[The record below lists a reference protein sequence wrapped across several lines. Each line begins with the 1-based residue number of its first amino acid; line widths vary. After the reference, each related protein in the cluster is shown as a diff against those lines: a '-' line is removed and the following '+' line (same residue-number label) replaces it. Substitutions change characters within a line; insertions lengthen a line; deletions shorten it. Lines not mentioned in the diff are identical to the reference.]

1 MTQGELLAESAVG
14 LSFRPGELEIHPDGT
29 GNLIGSRCRV
39 CGAHFF
45 PVREAC
51 AGCLSDDLETVSFST
66 RGTLYT
72 YSVVRQST
80 PAFEV
85 PYVLGYVDFPE
96 GVRIMGQ
103 ITGAEIEEI
112 HIGMPLVL
120 SLEPWG
126 EDEEG
131 NTLIGYRF
139 RPAEVDDE

>member
-1 MTQGELLAESAVG
+1 LAESAAG
-14 LSFRPGELEIHPDGT
+14 ISFRPGELEVHSDGT
-29 GNLIGSRCRV
+29 GSLLGSRCRV

-51 AGCLSDDLETVSFST
+51 SGCLSDDLETVSFST

-72 YSVVRQST
+72 YSVVHQST

-103 ITGAEIEEI
+103 ITGGEIEDV
-112 HIGMPLVL
+112 HIGMALEL
-120 SLEPWG
+120 TLEPWG

>member
-1 MTQGELLAESAVG
+1 MTGMAVG
-14 LSFRPGELEIHPDGT
+14 VSFRPAELEVLPDGS
-29 GNLIGSRCRV
+29 GHLLGSRCRS

-45 PVREAC
+45 PVREVC
-51 AGCLSDDLETVSFST
+51 SGCLSDRMETVGFST

-85 PYVLGYVDFPE
+85 PYALGYVDLPE

-103 ITGAEIEEI
+103 ISGCEIDEI
-112 HIGMPLVL
+112 RIGMPMIL
-120 SLEPWG
+120 SLEPFG

-131 NTLIGYRF
+131 NPLTGYRF
-139 RPAEVDDE
+139 SPAEGIPKDTGNE

>member
-1 MTQGELLAESAVG
+1 MTKTAVG
-14 LSFRPGELEIHPDGT
+14 LSFRPGELEVHPDGT
-29 GNLIGSRCRV
+29 GNLIGSRCRS

-51 AGCLSDDLETVSFST
+51 SRCLSDDLETVPLST
-66 RGTLYT
+66 RGRLYT
-72 YSVVRQST
+72 YSVVHQST

-103 ITGAEIEEI
+103 ITGCESEDI

-126 EDEEG
+126 EDDEG
-131 NTLIGYRF
+131 NPLIGYRF
-139 RPAEVDDE
+139 RPAEVDDD

>member
-1 MTQGELLAESAVG
+1 MTTTVISE
-14 LSFRPGELEIHPDGT
+14 SFRPGVLEVRPDGT
-29 GNLIGSRCRV
+29 GNLLGSKCRS

-51 AGCLSDDLETVSFST
+51 AGCLGQDLETVRFST
-66 RGTLYT
+66 EGTLYT

-85 PYVLGYVDFPE
+85 PYALGYVDFPE

-103 ITGAEIEEI
+103 LAGVDFDKIT
-112 HIGMPLVL
+112 IGMPLML
-120 SLEPWG
+120 SLEPFG

-131 NTLIGYRF
+131 NPLTGYRF
-139 RPAEVDDE
+139 RPTEAGND